1 MAVEITLPKL
11 GLTMEEGTVEE
22 WLVADGDVISVG
34 TPLLRLATDKIDVD
48 VEAEAEGILA
58 RAVPD
63 GTTLPP
69 GAVLGWLLEAGEAA
83 PGGASALPGVP
94 VTPEPSGDAT
104 VAGGAG
110 PSTSGSS
117 NHGTEAGH
125 EGGRQFSSPN
135 ARRVAAELGVDISQ
149 VRGTGPN
156 GRVISEDVED
166 AVAAGTPRTTSPLAR
181 RDAQQAGIDI
191 NSVQTDSGFVTRKDV
206 RDAISSQ
213 AASPAPSNAPYATDA
228 TPATSA
234 PSAAE
239 AAKPAV
245 ASTPAPTANGIARLQ
260 ETASIIPMK
269 GMRGTIAARMVQSL
283 TEMAQLTHGYE
294 VTMDAVVDLRATL
307 KEQYRDL
314 GLQVPSLN
322 DFVVRA
328 ASLALRKHPILNAT
342 IVDKE
347 IHLLRHIHMG
357 MAVAVPGGLMVPVI
371 RDADTLSIFELAR
384 VTRELAED
392 CRSGSISLDTLEGGT
407 FAVTSLGTYGVDMF
421 TPVINPGNVGILGV
435 GRLRESGRWEGE
447 RFVKT
452 QVLTLS
458 LTFDHRVVDGAP
470 AAEFLQTVNGLL
482 ARPLV
487 LLPGA

>member
-1 MAVEITLPKL
+1 VAIEVTLPKL
-11 GLTMEEGTVEE
+11 GLTMEEGTLEE
-22 WLVADGDVISVG
+22 WLVNDGDVISVG

-48 VEAEAEGILA
+48 VEAEAEGIMA
-58 RAVPD
+58 RAVPN

-69 GAVLGWLLEAGEAA
+69 GAVLGWLLAPGEAA
-83 PGGASALPGVP
+83 PGGAAPVAAPAVATQQAAEPVGAAAPVNAL
-94 VTPEPSGDAT
+94 T
-104 VAGGAG
+104 
-110 PSTSGSS
+110 
-117 NHGTEAGH
+117 H
-125 EGGRQFSSPN
+125 EGGRQFVSPN
-135 ARRVAAELGVDISQ
+135 ARRVADQLGVDVAQ
-149 VRGTGPN
+149 VAGTGPN
-156 GRVISEDVED
+156 GRVVSEDVE
-166 AVAAGTPRTTSPLAR
+166 AAAAAGSAKITSPLAR
-181 RDAQQAGIDI
+181 RDAAQAGIDI
-191 NSVQTDSGFVTRKDV
+191 NAVQTDNGFVTRKDV
-206 RDAISSQ
+206 REAISGQ
-213 AASPAPSNAPYATDA
+213 VV
-228 TPATSA
+228 TPAA
-234 PSAAE
+234 PAA
-239 AAKPAV
+239 AVSGAV
-245 ASTPAPTANGIARLQ
+245 AAIQ

-283 TEMAQLTHGYE
+283 TEMAQLTHGFE
-294 VTMDAVVDLRATL
+294 VTMDAVVDLRGTL

-322 DFVVRA
+322 DFIVRA
-328 ASLALRKHPILNAT
+328 ASLALRKHPILNST

-347 IHLLRHIHMG
+347 IHVLSHIHMG

-392 CRSGSISLDTLEGGT
+392 CRAGSISLDALEGGT

-435 GRLRESGRWEGE
+435 GRLREGGKWEGE

-452 QVLTLS
+452 QLLTLS

-470 AAEFLQTVNGLL
+470 AAEFLQTLNELL

>member
-1 MAVEITLPKL
+1 MAIEVTLPKL
-11 GLTMEEGTVEE
+11 GLTMEEGTLEE
-22 WLVADGDVISVG
+22 WLVNDGDVITVG

-48 VEAEAEGILA
+48 VEAEAEGIMA
-58 RAVPD
+58 RAVPN

-69 GAVLGWLLEAGEAA
+69 GAVLGWLLAPGEAA
-83 PGGASALPGVP
+83 PAGSAPAVAPASTEQ
-94 VTPEPSGDAT
+94 VT
-104 VAGGAG
+104 
-110 PSTSGSS
+110 TSVS
-117 NHGTEAGH
+117 AAPAAAIVH
-125 EGGRQFSSPN
+125 EGGRQFVSPN
-135 ARRVAAELGVDISQ
+135 ARRVAEQLGVDITQ
-149 VRGTGPN
+149 VAGTGPN
-156 GRVISEDVED
+156 GRVVSEDVE
-166 AVAAGTPRTTSPLAR
+166 AAAAAGSAKITSPLAR
-181 RDAQQAGIDI
+181 RDAAQAGIDI
-191 NSVQTDSGFVTRKDV
+191 NAVQTESGFVTRKDV
-206 RDAISSQ
+206 RDAISGQ
-213 AASPAPSNAPYATDA
+213 VVTPAAPAAAAAS
-228 TPATSA
+228 
-234 PSAAE
+234 
-239 AAKPAV
+239 AV
-245 ASTPAPTANGIARLQ
+245 ASMQ

-283 TEMAQLTHGYE
+283 TEMAQLTHGFE

-322 DFVVRA
+322 DFIVRA
-328 ASLALRKHPILNAT
+328 ASLALRKHPILNST

-347 IHLLRHIHMG
+347 IHLLSHIHMG

-392 CRSGSISLDTLEGGT
+392 CRAGSISLDALEGGT

-435 GRLRESGRWEGE
+435 GRLREGGKWEGE

-470 AAEFLQTVNGLL
+470 AAEFLQTINELL

>member
-1 MAVEITLPKL
+1 VAIEVTLPKL
-11 GLTMEEGTVEE
+11 GLTMEEGTLEE
-22 WLVADGDVISVG
+22 WLVNDGDVISIG

-48 VEAEAEGILA
+48 VEAEAEGIMA
-58 RAVPD
+58 RAVPN

-69 GAVLGWLLEAGEAA
+69 GAVLGWLLAPGEAA
-83 PGGASALPGVP
+83 PAGATPIAAP
-94 VTPEPSGDAT
+94 VAAETAAP
-104 VAGGAG
+104 AGA
-110 PSTSGSS
+110 PT
-117 NHGTEAGH
+117 AAIVH
-125 EGGRQFSSPN
+125 EGGRQFVSPN
-135 ARRVAAELGVDISQ
+135 ARRVADQLGVDIAQ
-149 VRGTGPN
+149 VAGTGPN
-156 GRVISEDVED
+156 GRVVSEDVE
-166 AVAAGTPRTTSPLAR
+166 AAAASGSAKITSPLAR
-181 RDAQQAGIDI
+181 RDAAQAGIDI
-191 NSVQTDSGFVTRKDV
+191 NAVQTDNGFVTRKDV
-206 RDAISSQ
+206 REAISGQ
-213 AASPAPSNAPYATDA
+213 VV
-228 TPATSA
+228 TPSA
-234 PSAAE
+234 PAA
-239 AAKPAV
+239 AAPGAV
-245 ASTPAPTANGIARLQ
+245 ASMQ

-283 TEMAQLTHGYE
+283 TEMAQLTHGFE
-294 VTMDAVVDLRATL
+294 VTMDAVVDLRGTL

-322 DFVVRA
+322 DFIVRA
-328 ASLALRKHPILNAT
+328 ASLALRKHPILNST
-342 IVDKE
+342 IVEKE
-347 IHLLRHIHMG
+347 IHVLSHIHMG

-392 CRSGSISLDTLEGGT
+392 CRAGSISLDALEGGT

-435 GRLRESGRWEGE
+435 GRLREGGKWEGE

-452 QVLTLS
+452 QLLTLS

-470 AAEFLQTVNGLL
+470 AAEFLQTVNELL

>member
-1 MAVEITLPKL
+1 VAIEVTLPKL
-11 GLTMEEGTVEE
+11 GLTMEEGTLEE
-22 WLVADGDVISVG
+22 WLVNDGDLITVG

-48 VEAEAEGILA
+48 VEAEADGIMA
-58 RAVPD
+58 RAVPN

-69 GAVLGWLLEAGEAA
+69 GAVLGWLLAPGEVAPAGAA
-83 PGGASALPGVP
+83 PVAAAAVADEANP
-94 VTPEPSGDAT
+94 VAAAAPPAA
-104 VAGGAG
+104 VV
-110 PSTSGSS
+110 
-117 NHGTEAGH
+117 H
-125 EGGRQFSSPN
+125 EGGRQFISPN
-135 ARRVAAELGVDISQ
+135 ARRVAEQLGVDVSQ
-149 VRGTGPN
+149 LVGTGPN
-156 GRVISEDVED
+156 GRVVSEDVE
-166 AVAAGTPRTTSPLAR
+166 AAAASGSAKITSPLAR
-181 RDAQQAGIDI
+181 RDAAQAGIDI
-191 NSVQTDSGFVTRKDV
+191 KSVQTDTGFVTRKDV
-206 RDAISSQ
+206 RDAISGQ
-213 AASPAPSNAPYATDA
+213 VVTPPAP
-228 TPATSA
+228 
-234 PSAAE
+234 
-239 AAKPAV
+239 AAKAGAV
-245 ASTPAPTANGIARLQ
+245 ASMQ

-283 TEMAQLTHGYE
+283 TEMAQLTHGFE
-294 VTMDAVVDLRATL
+294 VTMDAVVDLRGTL

-322 DFVVRA
+322 DFIVRA
-328 ASLALRKHPILNAT
+328 ASLALRKHPILNST

-347 IHLLRHIHMG
+347 IHLLSHIHMG

-384 VTRELAED
+384 ITRELAED
-392 CRSGSISLDTLEGGT
+392 CRAGSISLDALEGGT

-435 GRLRESGRWEGE
+435 GRLREGGKWEGE

-470 AAEFLQTVNGLL
+470 AAEFLQTVNELL